1 MSKRREYHVDLRAK
15 KAATFFVACDANS
28 DTRVRVKIPD
38 AMRAKGYSDS
48 EAADRSLQQQVRR
61 EADKIKGEAIP
72 VPPAPAAAAASALMA
87 LSATTN
93 VGRPA
98 LRTITPVPA
107 AVSVLPAAGV
117 AALPSPPRKTRKT
130 SHQEQIARQNE
141 RKHRVPGRREK
152 RRTRS
157 RRCGRMSGSAGPSRD
172 RDRHMRAK
180 SRYAA
185 QIGPANPV
193 KKSTI
198 PQSTVGYLFGRRIR
212 RGTER
217 QLCLWRRKIEEK
229 IDALGV
235 GKAWPIGERA
245 SHFNGSVRSYTS
257 NTPQSTSAWLD
268 GGGIGQGMEKWL
280 RFVVC
285 IFLEFWP
292 AGFFNGIIRQQ
303 QRQRQ

>member
-141 RKHRVPGRREK
+141 RKRAAGCGAGHGR
-152 RRTRS
+152 TYS
-157 RRCGRMSGSAGPSRD
+157 
-172 RDRHMRAK
+172 
-180 SRYAA
+180 
-185 QIGPANPV
+185 
-193 KKSTI
+193 
-198 PQSTVGYLFGRRIR
+198 
-212 RGTER
+212 
-217 QLCLWRRKIEEK
+217 
-229 IDALGV
+229 
-235 GKAWPIGERA
+235 
-245 SHFNGSVRSYTS
+245 
-257 NTPQSTSAWLD
+257 
-268 GGGIGQGMEKWL
+268 
-280 RFVVC
+280 
-285 IFLEFWP
+285 
-292 AGFFNGIIRQQ
+292 
-303 QRQRQ
+303 